1 MINVDKH
8 YVYKIEDCEFIE
20 EIFDICR
27 AAKKSGYKLIVVTN
41 QAGIA
46 KGYFTEKDFHQFM
59 DHVKAEF
66 VRQGCPLDDIFYC
79 PYHIDGFGKYKKDSE
94 DRKPNPGMIL
104 KAAQKHNIDLKQS
117 ILIGDKESDI
127 QAGKNAKVK
136 YNILIKNNLTHSILK
151 KHLEY

>member
-1 MINVDKH
+1 
-8 YVYKIEDCEFIE
+8 
-20 EIFDICR
+20 
-27 AAKKSGYKLIVVTN
+27 
-41 QAGIA
+41 
-46 KGYFTEKDFHQFM
+46 M

-104 KAAQKHNIDLKQS
+104 KAAKKHNIDLKQS

-127 QAGKNAKVK
+127 QAGKNAGIHVSLKLI
-136 YNILIKNNLTHSILK
+136 YNPNISHKLIFK
-151 KHLEY
+151 KRCV